1 MLLKNYDEIVN
12 KFNIYRKAIR
22 NLTKEKDKESPNK
35 ELEELDSHFK
45 KEVAELRNIMV
56 DNQKNITHMNDVI
69 AENKKEIETLTKS
82 KYFVIKTTKN
92 WKKSLMTV
100 KLVMEK
106 SWLIWRRWMPIW
118 WLKKEKFNKE
128 NFIFLKKM
136 RKSINNFK
144 WWKREK
150 NIFKKWC
157 SKKTRKSKTC
167 LKKPIV

>member
-92 WKKSLMTV
+92 
-100 KLVMEK
+100 
-106 SWLIWRRWMPIW
+106 
-118 WLKKEKFNKE
+118 
-128 NFIFLKKM
+128 
-136 RKSINNFK
+136 
-144 WWKREK
+144 
-150 NIFKKWC
+150 
-157 SKKTRKSKTC
+157 
-167 LKKPIV
+167 